1 MRSRCSSLSSAAHSR
16 SSWISL
22 VRLLPWLAHLAFS
35 GTFKKMLPLLVSG
48 DTFQKMIPKFVCLSY
63 LARHS
68 CRSDAWHVVEVVAG
82 GLGFLQKKYFML
94 ASAVFLAD
102 VRRGLYDVNGDGQL
116 EKLDANKAEK
126 FRDFIAASYTVL
138 HSLILGG
145 SFN

>member
-1 MRSRCSSLSSAAHSR
+1 MN
-16 SSWISL
+16 
-22 VRLLPWLAHLAFS
+22 
-35 GTFKKMLPLLVSG
+35 
-48 DTFQKMIPKFVCLSY
+48 MILKFVCLSY

-82 GLGFLQKKYFML
+82 GLGFLQKKYSML

-102 VRRGLYDVNGDGQL
+102 GRRGLYDVNGDGHL

-145 SFN
+145 SCN